1 MGGGFVPKRWG
12 CILLAVLLVFP
23 LAACSDNAEKEELAA
38 AVLSAGQSR
47 RDLIL
52 NSPNTIQAGDEFI
65 PGETYTGTAY
75 YVSNDGDDSADGRT
89 PETAWAT
96 LERVNQTDLQYG
108 DAVFFERGGIWRS
121 TTVETKPGVT
131 YSAYGEGRKPR
142 ICASP
147 ENGGQADFW
156 SLWREGDNG
165 EKIWLYHRDMPDC
178 GAIVLN
184 EQQVAQK
191 ILGFWDGHQYLN
203 YIGPNNQNDDD
214 FNLEQQLSQPLF
226 DVTEQLSADLT
237 FFSQADS
244 SLPDTLPIFMTGW
257 NADGECYAQTSVG
270 PLYFRCDGGNPG
282 ELFQN
287 IEFQT
292 HTPLFDGVAEGC
304 VLDNLFVGFA
314 GDGCITVSEGENVVV
329 QNCEVGW
336 VGGIVGSY
344 NTEDELTGY
353 GPGIQR
359 LAGALG
365 ASANGAKIINNY
377 VHDMYHAGGG
387 IEIFQEQ
394 NNGLKCTADIIF
406 SGNLFY
412 HCASGVTFFNWDDE
426 PNPEHQFINCVYED
440 NYVMFTGT
448 ESWMDSGVAPAFVH
462 EGGPNMQE
470 GCVVRDNIFFVA
482 RTALVYIE
490 EYAAEYFP
498 DFSNNTY
505 IQCKGCPFIRCESIE
520 DPDIFSAKSAL
531 SLLGDEEGTILSIS
545 KLPDGL

>member
-1 MGGGFVPKRWG
+1 MAKRWL
-12 CILLAVLLVFP
+12 CILLAVLLV
-23 LAACSDNAEKEELAA
+23 LSSAACSGNAKHEELAA
-38 AVLSAGQSR
+38 ELLHAAQSR
-47 RDLIL
+47 RDTIL

-75 YVSNDGDDSADGRT
+75 YVSNDGDDSRDGRT
-89 PETAWAT
+89 PETSWAT
-96 LERVNQTDLQYG
+96 LERVNQADLQYG
-108 DAVFFERGGIWRS
+108 DAVFFERGGIWRN
-121 TTVETKPGVT
+121 TTVETRPGVT
-131 YSAYGEGRKPR
+131 YSAYGEGEKPR

-147 ENGGQADFW
+147 ENGGREDFW
-156 SLWREGDNG
+156 SLWLEGDNG

-184 EQQVAQK
+184 EQLVTQK
-191 ILGFWDGHQYLN
+191 SLGFWDGHQYLN

-214 FNLEQQLSQPLF
+214 FNAQQQLSQPAF
-226 DVTEQLSADLT
+226 DVKEQLSADLT

-244 SLPDTLPIFMTGW
+244 RLPDTLPIFLTGW
-257 NADGECYAQTSVG
+257 NADETCYAQTSVG
-270 PLYFRCDGGNPG
+270 PLYFRCDKGNPG
-282 ELFQN
+282 KLFQN

-292 HTPLFDGVAEGC
+292 HTPLFDGIARDC

-314 GDGCITVSEGENVVV
+314 GDGCINATEGENVVI

-365 ASANGAKIINNY
+365 ANASGAKMISNY

-387 IEIFQEQ
+387 IEIFQER
-394 NNGLKCTADIIF
+394 NNELKCTTDIIF

-412 HCASGVTFFNWDDE
+412 HCASGITFFNWDRE
-426 PNPEHQFINCVYED
+426 PNPEHQFKNCTYED

-448 ESWMDSGVAPAFVH
+448 EPWMDSGSAPAFVH

-470 GCVVRDNIFFVA
+470 GCSVRNNVFFVA

-490 EYAAEYFP
+490 EYDAAYFP
-498 DFSNNTY
+498 EFSGNTY
-505 IQCKGCPFIRCESIE
+505 VQYKSYPFILCANMEASE
-520 DPDIFSAKSAL
+520 IFSAKSAL
-531 SLLGDEEGTILSIS
+531 SFLKAEEGTILSIS